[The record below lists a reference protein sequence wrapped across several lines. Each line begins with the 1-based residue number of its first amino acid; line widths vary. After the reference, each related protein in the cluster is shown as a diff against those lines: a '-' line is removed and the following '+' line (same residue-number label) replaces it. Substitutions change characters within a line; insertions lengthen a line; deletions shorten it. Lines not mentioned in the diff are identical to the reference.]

1 MFEYQW
7 LESRKVYA
15 VKALVEQVV
24 FVTAPESRGPATSLW
39 HPNLGRSSL
48 LKQAQKSKKNGTFR
62 LNSLLGFQII
72 AHGCSSPAEI
82 IIRLHSSPR
91 FPSFGYYALEYKDP
105 AALSIVRVLYGL
117 SYAANKAEQ
126 TWIG

>member
-1 MFEYQW
+1 LSQLLTAGDPPQAFAKTTFINCHS
-7 LESRKVYA
+7 LNRRKNQ
-15 VKALVEQVV
+15 KR
-24 FVTAPESRGPATSLW
+24 TARAW
-39 HPNLGRSSL
+39 SS
-48 LKQAQKSKKNGTFR
+48 FR
-62 LNSLLGFQII
+62 LQSLLGFQIN

-82 IIRLHSSPR
+82 VIRLHSSPR
-91 FPSFGYYALEYKDP
+91 LSSFGYYALEYKDP

>member
-1 MFEYQW
+1 VPLFPRAKQDPPQAFSTPKCHSSNRRNSQEDGARLLLISFEVSARFPDHCAW
-7 LESRKVYA
+7 LFY
-15 VKALVEQVV
+15 
-24 FVTAPESRGPATSLW
+24 PE
-39 HPNLGRSSL
+39 
-48 LKQAQKSKKNGTFR
+48 
-62 LNSLLGFQII
+62 
-72 AHGCSSPAEI
+72 EI